1 MAASEYSRLRS
12 IARKRIERLSAA
24 GFAPNIHIPTVKEL
38 KATGASMSRATESL
52 KQFLS
57 SGQTVKQARVAES
70 TGTGFQFEF
79 KKEDFQKPK
88 RVRTEAEKE
97 RRRERDRYNRLRRKA
112 YSMFGSDEHKGNGND
127 PVIPTSAQSDM
138 LFDFNI
144 GIFYVVPETFYISFS
159 ATSLLESK
167 GKALEGKSST
177 SASFVGDRTFYLAA
191 GYEYQFF
198 NPMFKLNPSLMILSD
213 VASTQ
218 YNLSSRLWY
227 NNRMCFGV
235 NYRYKE
241 SIGLLAGFTIK
252 GVQINY
258 AYDINIMGLKM
269 PGSHEVSISYNFKLD
284 LEKSP
289 RIYRS
294 IRYL

>member
-112 YSMFGSDEHKGNGND
+112 YSMSGSDEHKGDYALRYTKGLERLKQS
-127 PVIPTSAQSDM
+127 IPPELLPAFYDYMEERFAQGVNIQKIYRY
-138 LFDFNI
+138 LDFVEDFTELMKKGEYNI
-144 GIFYVVPETFYISFS
+144 KDIMKDFYE
-159 ATSLLESK
+159 
-167 GKALEGKSST
+167 
-177 SASFVGDRTFYLAA
+177 FVGDQAELRMKATDIKDKMSATEVDRYWRKF
-191 GYEYQFF
+191 
-198 NPMFKLNPSLMILSD
+198 IR
-213 VASTQ
+213 
-218 YNLSSRLWY
+218 SR
-227 NNRMCFGV
+227 
-235 NYRYKE
+235 
-241 SIGLLAGFTIK
+241 
-252 GVQINY
+252 
-258 AYDINIMGLKM
+258 
-269 PGSHEVSISYNFKLD
+269 
-284 LEKSP
+284 
-289 RIYRS
+289 RS
-294 IRYL
+294 K